1 MTPPSPSLRERSRSD
16 ACLEIA
22 RASFL
27 SLFESGSRVD
37 LLSTVT
43 LVFTVLTAIGLIAM
57 EAWRRDLWPS
67 QHQDWAIM
75 GCLSISVLFGLLQ
88 QYSALRVAIDVRIFR
103 HLQHQAEVWSARSE
117 QQLERGEP
125 LVPEAILA
133 SAIQSIKTTAP
144 SILAGQIHTNSAEHD
159 PLDPY
164 RRTAHLYYRQIF
176 FTIFQIVLFWIGI
189 TVLVLWH

>member
-1 MTPPSPSLRERSRSD
+1 MKPPSPSLRERSRSD

-22 RASFL
+22 RVSFL
-27 SLFESGSRVD
+27 SLFESGSRVN
-37 LLSTVT
+37 LLSTAT
-43 LVFTVLTAIGLIAM
+43 LLLTVLTAVGMVAM
-57 EAWRRDLWPS
+57 EGWRRDLWPS
-67 QHQDWAIM
+67 QYQDWAIM

-103 HLQHQAEVWSARSE
+103 HLQHQVEVWSARSE
-117 QQLERGEP
+117 QQLERGER

-133 SAIQSIKTTAP
+133 SAIQSIKSTAP
-144 SILAGQIHTNSAEHD
+144 SILAGQTHSNSAEHD

-164 RRTAHLYYRQIF
+164 RRTARVYYRQILF
-176 FTIFQIVLFWIGI
+176 AIFQIVLFWIGV